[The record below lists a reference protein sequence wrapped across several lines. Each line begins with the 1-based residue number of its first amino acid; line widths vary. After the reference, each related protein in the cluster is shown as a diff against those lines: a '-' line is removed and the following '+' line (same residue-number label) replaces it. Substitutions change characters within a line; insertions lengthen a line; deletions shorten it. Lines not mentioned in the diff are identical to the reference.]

1 MEFTELFSRY
11 WWLLFPLIFFISA
24 GWNSFMS
31 YKRTKAKVE
40 LLKTYAQSGN
50 TPPPE
55 LIAALDRDSDNDR
68 EFLDGQSRHGS
79 DHGGGTSVFLVVL
92 FAGLSG
98 VFAFV
103 GYQGWL
109 GDTNSMYF
117 VAMILGVLA
126 VAFLFGSL
134 FGGRRRK

>member
-1 MEFTELFSRY
+1 MEFTELFSRF

-55 LIAALDRDSDNDR
+55 LIAALDKD
-68 EFLDGQSRHGS
+68 EQHSRHGTS
-79 DHGGGTSVFLVVL
+79 GGDADDMAAWTPFLVVL
-92 FAGLSG
+92 FAGLSA

-103 GYQGWL
+103 GYQEWL
-109 GDTNSMYF
+109 GDANSMYF

-126 VAFLFGSL
+126 IAFLFSSL

>member
-1 MEFTELFSRY
+1 METFGVLFSGY
-11 WWLLFPLIFFISA
+11 WWLLFPLAFFLIA
-24 GWNSFMS
+24 GWNNFMS

-40 LLKTYAQSGN
+40 LLKAYAQSGN

-55 LIAALDRDSDNDR
+55 LVAALDKDVQQSDVS
-68 EFLDGQSRHGS
+68 QGS
-79 DHGGGTSVFLVVL
+79 DEDWQSWNPFLVIL
-92 FAGLSG
+92 FAGLAS

-126 VAFLFGSL
+126 VAFLFGGL
-134 FGGRRRK
+134 FGRRRK